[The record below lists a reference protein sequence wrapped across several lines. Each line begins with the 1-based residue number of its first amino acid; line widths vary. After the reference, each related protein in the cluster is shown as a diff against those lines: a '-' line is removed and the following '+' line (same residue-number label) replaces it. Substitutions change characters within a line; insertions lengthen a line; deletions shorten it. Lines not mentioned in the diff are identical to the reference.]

1 MIIVSA
7 CLAGVHCRYDGGSNP
22 NDKILQLVKAGRAIL
37 VCPEQLGGLTTPR
50 DPAEIIENDKT
61 SRKVM
66 TKSGKD
72 VTKQFI
78 LGAEEALNIAKLS
91 NCTLAILKAR
101 SPSCGY
107 NEIYDGTF
115 SGHKKKGKGL
125 TAEIFSSNNIK
136 VYTEENLPPEFSENL

>member
-7 CLAGVHCRYDGGSNP
+7 CLAGVRCRYDGGNNS
-22 NDKILQLVKAGRAIL
+22 NDKILQLVKGGRAIL

-50 DPAEIIENDKT
+50 DAAEIIENDKT

-66 TKSGKD
+66 TKSGQD

-91 NCTLAILKAR
+91 NCTIAILKAR

-115 SGHKKKGKGL
+115 SGHKKKGNGV
-125 TAEIFSSNNIK
+125 TAEIFLSNGIK
-136 VYTEENLPPEFSENL
+136 VYTEENLPPDFFNNL